1 MKLHSLTTFTKS
13 SWEELSPVYGF
24 CVIDLSHTRAER
36 IEHLLQQLHVA
47 DTWLQCVTGL
57 VQLFPFSVGPSTL
70 ICLIIRYAGGGGL
83 TAERGESKTTVVH

>member
-1 MKLHSLTTFTKS
+1 MGRVV
-13 SWEELSPVYGF
+13 SPVYGF
-24 CVIDLSHTRAER
+24 CVIVLSHARAER
-36 IEHLLQQLHVA
+36 IEHLLQLLHVA
-47 DTWLQCVTGL
+47 DIWLQCVTGL